1 MEPLNSG
8 DNLLELW
15 SNEQGWIPFLEAYLT
30 EATVYSLRLV
40 GTDVDVRIEGI
51 PLPFYKGEQEN
62 EFLTTFIAPFQS
74 GALHLS
80 IHNQRYETY
89 IYPDE
94 RKLTEEQ
101 FNQMLEDILNEANSC
116 FQLSGLERNFD
127 TSGRDRE
134 LSWTQWSYI
143 ERSFHHLRQIFSQIH
158 QQPFRR
164 LEKQPLV
171 MKREKVHRS
180 ERMTMQWLDQKG
192 HGINIPLHVKT
203 VKTFETINVY
213 ENQVL
218 KQQVQYLF
226 RLLRKY
232 ETVEREDIRRKA
244 QKYRMIV
251 QRWLNTPFLTKITEN
266 KGPYMITQKFRKHP
280 VYRIWYQW
288 FDSLN
293 KQKQAGIGF
302 QYPISLKDTFQLYE
316 MWCYMKIVNIVREA
330 GYVLNTKELFK
341 TTKDGIFLNLAE
353 NLESRI
359 QLKRGISL
367 SFQRSYQYNTKT
379 FHTYTQK
386 MIPDIVIEGETVL
399 VIFDPKYRVPNNLG
413 TALGEM
419 HKYRD
424 GIIHRETGKRAVQEI
439 YILTP
444 TKDKN
449 KNEMRFFQEHFQ
461 ENYSMG
467 AITMLPGVEEKWL
480 SEKIIGC
487 LERVEKIELL

>member
-1 MEPLNSG
+1 MELLNSG

-15 SNEQGWIPFLEAYLT
+15 SDEQGWIPFLEAYLT
-30 EATVYSLRLV
+30 EATEYSLRFV
-40 GTDVDVRIEGI
+40 GTHVDVRVEGI
-51 PLPFYKGEQEN
+51 PLPFYKGQQEN
-62 EFLTTFIAPFQS
+62 EFLATFIAPFQS
-74 GALHLS
+74 GILQLF
-80 IHNQRYETY
+80 IHDHRYETY
-89 IYPDE
+89 IYPDK
-94 RKLTEEQ
+94 RKITQEQ

-134 LSWTQWSYI
+134 ISWTQWSYI
-143 ERSFHHLRQIFSQIH
+143 DRSFHHLRQIFSQIQ

-164 LEKQPLV
+164 LEMQPLV
-171 MKREKVHRS
+171 MKREKVQRS

-203 VKTFETINVY
+203 VKTFETMNVY

-218 KQQVQYLF
+218 KQQVHYLF

-232 ETVEREDIRRKA
+232 ETLEQEDIRRKA

-251 QRWLNTPFLTKITEN
+251 QRWLNTPFLTEITEN
-266 KGPYMITQKFRKHP
+266 KGSYMITQKFRKHP

-293 KQKQAGIGF
+293 KHKQMGIGF

-316 MWCYMKIVNIVREA
+316 MWSYMKIVNIVREA
-330 GYVLNTKELFK
+330 GYIQNTKELFK
-341 TTKDGIFLNLAE
+341 TTNDGIFLNLAE
-353 NLESRI
+353 NRESRI
-359 QLKRGISL
+359 QLEGGISL
-367 SFQRSYQYNTKT
+367 YFQRSYQYNTKT

-386 MIPDIVIEGETVL
+386 MIPDIVIEGETEL
-399 VIFDPKYRVPNNLG
+399 IIFDPKYRVPNNLG

-424 GIIHRETGKRAVQEI
+424 GIIHRTTGKRAVQEI

-444 TKDKN
+444 TKDEN
-449 KNEMRFFQEHFQ
+449 KNEMRFFQDNF
-461 ENYSMG
+461 YASYKMG
-467 AITMLPGVEEKWL
+467 ALNMLPGVEDDGL
-480 SEKIIGC
+480 RDKIVGC
-487 LERVEKIELL
+487 LERVRS